1 MRVEPQCGAP
11 TAFFSGRCFQACVAF
26 VLFYGEHSAEEG
38 SHWRDGIGALP
49 APVMSAISILCLAG
63 LAVFLAAGSA
73 LFSAFETAL
82 FSFQGH
88 DLERLRRNKARS
100 AERLSRVLSNPRR
113 LLGLLSFGYVCFNV
127 PLVLICL
134 FLSRQGLWPAISFW
148 GAEILLLCLVVV
160 ICDLL
165 PKALALRR
173 PYRFVR
179 MAVRVLDPLLLVFQ
193 RPLGWVQRLSDAIA
207 ERLLPGGDGAVR
219 SMDQSQME
227 TLIEI
232 GAEDGALHP
241 VERAIIQQIIHL
253 GDKCVRDCM
262 TPRVDALC
270 IPDDLSREEL
280 AERLRLARY
289 RRVPVYGET
298 PDDILGV
305 LDVRAYL
312 EAGNVQYT
320 EMLTPPSFVPE
331 TMRAVELLRSFLNR
345 PQALAIVLDEH
356 GGTEGVVTRADL
368 LEEILGEA
376 LPGGDRELYM
386 EVLGEGSLIASGSA
400 RIDDLAEHLGLEL
413 KTEGIDT
420 VGGLVFNLAGTVPRL
435 GSVWRVGGIT
445 ITVRRTSRK
454 RVEEVLVEII
464 RGHGETEVPE

>member
-1 MRVEPQCGAP
+1 MS
-11 TAFFSGRCFQACVAF
+11 TASFF
-26 VLFYGEHSAEEG
+26 VLT
-38 SHWRDGIGALP
+38 GA
-49 APVMSAISILCLAG
+49 ACL
-63 LAVFLAAGSA
+63 LAAGSA

-88 DLERLRRNKARS
+88 ELERLRRNKARY

-113 LLGLLSFGYVCFNV
+113 LLGVLSLGYVCFNV

-134 FLSRQGLWPAISFW
+134 FLSHKGLLPVLPFW
-148 GAEILLLCLVVV
+148 GSELLLLCLVVV
-160 ICDLL
+160 VCDLL

-179 MAVRVLDPLLLVFQ
+179 LAARVLDPLLRVLQ
-193 RPLGWVQRLSDAIA
+193 EPLGWVQRVSDGLA
-207 ERLLPGGDGAVR
+207 ERLLPGAPGEAKP
-219 SMDQSQME
+219 MDQSQME

-253 GDKCVRDCM
+253 GEKTVRDCM

-270 IPDDLSREEL
+270 LPDDLTREEL
-280 AERLRLARY
+280 AVRLRSARY

-298 PDDILGV
+298 PDDLLGV

-312 EAGNVQYT
+312 EAGNVHYT

-331 TMRAVELLRSFLNR
+331 TMRAVDLLRSFLNR

-356 GGTEGVVTRADL
+356 GGTEGVITRADL
-368 LEEILGEA
+368 LEEILSEA
-376 LPGGDRELYM
+376 LPGGDRELYL
-386 EVLGEGSLIASGSA
+386 EALGEGRLLASGSA
-400 RIDDLAEHLGLEL
+400 RIEDIEEALGIELEI
-413 KTEGIDT
+413 EGIDT
-420 VGGLVFNLAGTVPRL
+420 IGGLVFNLAGTVPKL
-435 GSVWRVGGIT
+435 GSVWKLDELSL
-445 ITVRRTSRK
+445 TVRRTSRK
-454 RVEEVLVEII
+454 RVEEVLIQTA
-464 RGHGETEVPE
+464 RGGAENEVAE